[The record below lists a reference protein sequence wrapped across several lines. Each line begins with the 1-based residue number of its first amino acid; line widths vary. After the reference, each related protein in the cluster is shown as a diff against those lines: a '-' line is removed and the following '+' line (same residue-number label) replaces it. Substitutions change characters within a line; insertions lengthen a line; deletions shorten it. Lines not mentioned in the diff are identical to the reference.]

1 MNFIVSKDIEHGVI
15 SKLLKLGIEEPDN
28 FILENSIEK
37 IKLYIINK
45 TNQKQVPENLKYV
58 WIERAIGEYLVFML
72 RIGKLEIDALDF
84 GRIAKEISEG
94 DTKVAYD
101 NTKTTGDKFE
111 VYTTYLQTYS
121 EDEIKRYRRLVW

>member
-15 SKLLKLGIEEPDN
+15 AKLLKLGIDEPDN

-45 TNQKQVPENLKYV
+45 SNQKQVPENLKYV
-58 WIERAIGEYLVFML
+58 WIERVIGDYLVFML

-94 DTKVAYD
+94 DTKVSYD
-101 NTKTTGDKFE
+101 NTKTSGDKFE
-111 VYTTYLQTYS
+111 VYTTYLQTYN

>member
-1 MNFIVSKDIEHGVI
+1 MNFIVSEDIEHGVI
-15 SKLLKLGIEEPDN
+15 SKLLKLGIEEPDK

-58 WIERAIGEYLVFML
+58 LIERVIGEYLVFML

-111 VYTTYLQTYS
+111 VYTMYLQTYG

>member
-1 MNFIVSKDIEHGVI
+1 MNFIVSKDIENGVI
-15 SKLLKLGIEEPDN
+15 DKLLKLGIDEPDN

-37 IKLYIINK
+37 VKLYIINK
-45 TNQKQVPENLKYV
+45 SNQKQVPENLKYV
-58 WIERAIGEYLVFML
+58 LIERVIGEYLVFML

-111 VYTTYLQTYS
+111 VYTTYLQTYN

>member
-1 MNFIVSKDIEHGVI
+1 MNFIVSEDIEHGVI
-15 SKLLKLGIEEPDN
+15 AKLLKLGIEEPDK

-58 WIERAIGEYLVFML
+58 LIERVIGEYLVFML

-111 VYTTYLQTYS
+111 VYTMYLQTYG

>member
-15 SKLLKLGIEEPDN
+15 AKLLKLGIEEPDN

-37 IKLYIINK
+37 VKLYIINK
-45 TNQKQVPENLKYV
+45 SNQKQVPENLKYV
-58 WIERAIGEYLVFML
+58 LIERVIGEYLVFML

-111 VYTTYLQTYS
+111 VYTMYLQTYG

>member
-15 SKLLKLGIEEPDN
+15 AKLLKLGIEEPDN

-58 WIERAIGEYLVFML
+58 WIERVIGEYLVFML

-111 VYTTYLQTYS
+111 VYTTYLQTYG

>member
-1 MNFIVSKDIEHGVI
+1 MNFILSKDIEHGVI
-15 SKLLKLGIEEPDN
+15 AKLLKLGIDEPDN

-37 IKLYIINK
+37 VKLYIINK
-45 TNQKQVPENLKYV
+45 SNQKQVPENLKYI
-58 WIERAIGEYLVFML
+58 WIERVIGEYLVFML

-111 VYTTYLQTYS
+111 VYTTYLQTYN

>member
-15 SKLLKLGIEEPDN
+15 SKLLKLGIEEPDK

-58 WIERAIGEYLVFML
+58 LIERVIGEYLVFML

-111 VYTTYLQTYS
+111 VYTMYLQTYG

>member
-15 SKLLKLGIEEPDN
+15 DKLLKLGIDEPDN

-37 IKLYIINK
+37 VKLHIINK
-45 TNQKQVPENLKYV
+45 SNQKQVPENLKYV
-58 WIERAIGEYLVFML
+58 WIERVIGDYLVFML
-72 RIGKLEIDALDF
+72 KIGKLEIDALDF

-101 NTKTTGDKFE
+101 NTKTSGDKFE
-111 VYTTYLQTYS
+111 VYTTYLQTYN

>member
-15 SKLLKLGIEEPDN
+15 AKLLKLGIDEPDN

-37 IKLYIINK
+37 VKLYIINK
-45 TNQKQVPENLKYV
+45 SNQKQVPENLKYV
-58 WIERAIGEYLVFML
+58 WIERVIGEYLLFML

-101 NTKTTGDKFE
+101 NTKTSGDKFE
-111 VYTTYLQTYS
+111 VYTTYLQTYN

>member
-1 MNFIVSKDIEHGVI
+1 MNFIVSEDIEHGVI
-15 SKLLKLGIEEPDN
+15 AKLLKLGIEEPDN

-37 IKLYIINK
+37 VKLYILNK
-45 TNQKQVPENLKYV
+45 SNQKQVPENLKYV
-58 WIERAIGEYLVFML
+58 LIERVIGEYLVFML

-111 VYTTYLQTYS
+111 VYTMYLQTYG

>member
-1 MNFIVSKDIEHGVI
+1 MNFILSKDIEHGVVA
-15 SKLLKLGIEEPDN
+15 KLLKLGIEEPDN

-37 IKLYIINK
+37 VKLYIINK
-45 TNQKQVPENLKYV
+45 SNQKQVPENLKYV
-58 WIERAIGEYLVFML
+58 WIERAIGDYLVFML

-111 VYTTYLQTYS
+111 VYTMYLQTYG

>member
-15 SKLLKLGIEEPDN
+15 AKLLKLGIDEPDN

-37 IKLYIINK
+37 VKLYIINK
-45 TNQKQVPENLKYV
+45 SNQKQVPESLKYV
-58 WIERAIGEYLVFML
+58 WIERVIGDYLVFML

-101 NTKTTGDKFE
+101 NTKTSGDKFE
-111 VYTTYLQTYS
+111 VYTTYLQTYN

>member
-15 SKLLKLGIEEPDN
+15 SKLLKLGIDEPDN

-37 IKLYIINK
+37 VKLYIINK
-45 TNQKQVPENLKYV
+45 SNQKQVPENLKYV
-58 WIERAIGEYLVFML
+58 WIERAIGDYLVFML

-101 NTKTTGDKFE
+101 NTKTSGDKFE
-111 VYTTYLQTYS
+111 VYTTYLQTYN

>member
-1 MNFIVSKDIEHGVI
+1 MNFIVSKDIENGVI
-15 SKLLKLGIEEPDN
+15 DKLLKLGIDEPDN

-37 IKLYIINK
+37 VKLYIINK
-45 TNQKQVPENLKYV
+45 SNQKQVPENLKYV
-58 WIERAIGEYLVFML
+58 WIERVIGDYLVFML

-101 NTKTTGDKFE
+101 NTKTSGDKFE
-111 VYTTYLQTYS
+111 VYTTYLQTYN

>member
-15 SKLLKLGIEEPDN
+15 AKLLKLGIDEPDN

-37 IKLYIINK
+37 VKLYIINK
-45 TNQKQVPENLKYV
+45 SNQKQVPENLKYV

-72 RIGKLEIDALDF
+72 RIGKLEIEALDF

-101 NTKTTGDKFE
+101 NTKTSGDKFE
-111 VYTTYLQTYS
+111 VYTTYLQTYN

>member
-37 IKLYIINK
+37 VKLYIINK

-111 VYTTYLQTYS
+111 VYTMYLQTYG

>member
-58 WIERAIGEYLVFML
+58 WIERVIGEYLVFML

-111 VYTTYLQTYS
+111 VYTMYLQTYG

>member
-15 SKLLKLGIEEPDN
+15 AKLLKLGIDEPDN

-37 IKLYIINK
+37 VKLYIINK
-45 TNQKQVPENLKYV
+45 SNQKQVPENLKYV
-58 WIERAIGEYLVFML
+58 WIERAIGDYLVFML

-101 NTKTTGDKFE
+101 NTKTSGDKFE
-111 VYTTYLQTYS
+111 VYTTYLQTYN

>member
-15 SKLLKLGIEEPDN
+15 AKLLKLGIDEIDN
-28 FILENSIEK
+28 FILGNSIEK
-37 IKLYIINK
+37 IKLYIVNK
-45 TNQKQVPENLKYV
+45 SNQKQVPENLKYV
-58 WIERAIGEYLVFML
+58 WIERVIGEYLVFML

-111 VYTTYLQTYS
+111 VYTMYLQTYG

>member
-37 IKLYIINK
+37 VKLYILNK
-45 TNQKQVPENLKYV
+45 SNQKQVPENLKYV

-111 VYTTYLQTYS
+111 VYTMYLQTYG

>member
-15 SKLLKLGIEEPDN
+15 SKLLKLGIEEPDK

-58 WIERAIGEYLVFML
+58 LIERVIGEYLVFML

-101 NTKTTGDKFE
+101 NTKTSGDKFE
-111 VYTTYLQTYS
+111 VYTTYLQTYN

>member
-15 SKLLKLGIEEPDN
+15 AKLLKLGIEEPDN

-58 WIERAIGEYLVFML
+58 LIERAIGEYLVFML

-111 VYTTYLQTYS
+111 VYTMYLQTYG

>member
-1 MNFIVSKDIEHGVI
+1 MNFIVSEDIEHGVI
-15 SKLLKLGIEEPDN
+15 AKLLKLGIEEPDN

-37 IKLYIINK
+37 VKLYIINK
-45 TNQKQVPENLKYV
+45 SNQKQVPENLRYV
-58 WIERAIGEYLVFML
+58 WIERVIGEYLVFML
-72 RIGKLEIDALDF
+72 RIGKLEIEALDF

-111 VYTTYLQTYS
+111 VYTTYLQTYN

>member
-1 MNFIVSKDIEHGVI
+1 MNFILSKDIEHGVI
-15 SKLLKLGIEEPDN
+15 AKLLKLGIEDPDN

-58 WIERAIGEYLVFML
+58 WIERVIGEYLVFML
-72 RIGKLEIDALDF
+72 RIGKLEIEALDF

-111 VYTTYLQTYS
+111 VYTMYLQTYG

>member
-1 MNFIVSKDIEHGVI
+1 MNFINSKDIEHEII
-15 SKLLKLGIEEPDN
+15 SKLSKLGIDEIDN

-37 IKLYIINK
+37 TKLYIVNK
-45 TNQKQVPENLKYV
+45 SNQKQVPENLKYV
-58 WIERAIGEYLVFML
+58 WIERVIGEYLVFML

-94 DTKVAYD
+94 DTKVVYD

-111 VYTTYLQTYS
+111 VYTMYLQTYG

>member
-37 IKLYIINK
+37 VKLYIINK
-45 TNQKQVPENLKYV
+45 SNQKQVPENLKYV
-58 WIERAIGEYLVFML
+58 LIERVIGEYLVFML
-72 RIGKLEIDALDF
+72 RIGKLEIGALDF

-94 DTKVAYD
+94 DTKVTYD

-111 VYTTYLQTYS
+111 VYTTYLQTYN

>member
-15 SKLLKLGIEEPDN
+15 SKLLKLGIEEPDK

-58 WIERAIGEYLVFML
+58 LIERVIGEYLVFML

-84 GRIAKEISEG
+84 GCIAKEISEG
-94 DTKVAYD
+94 DTKVVYD
-101 NTKTTGDKFE
+101 NTKTSGDKFE
-111 VYTTYLQTYS
+111 VYMMHLQTFN

>member
-1 MNFIVSKDIEHGVI
+1 MNFIVSEDIEHGVI
-15 SKLLKLGIEEPDN
+15 AKLLKLGIEEPDK

-37 IKLYIINK
+37 IKLYILNK
-45 TNQKQVPENLKYV
+45 SNQKQVPENLKYV
-58 WIERAIGEYLVFML
+58 LIERAIGEYLVFML
-72 RIGKLEIDALDF
+72 RIGKLEIEALDF

-111 VYTTYLQTYS
+111 VYTMYLQTYG

>member
-1 MNFIVSKDIEHGVI
+1 MNFIVSKDIENGVI
-15 SKLLKLGIEEPDN
+15 DKLLKLGIDEPDN

-37 IKLYIINK
+37 VKLYIINK
-45 TNQKQVPENLKYV
+45 SNQKQVPENLRHV
-58 WIERAIGEYLVFML
+58 WIERVIGDYLVFML

-101 NTKTTGDKFE
+101 NTKTSGDKFE
-111 VYTTYLQTYS
+111 VYTTYLQTYN

>member
-37 IKLYIINK
+37 VKLYIINK
-45 TNQKQVPENLKYV
+45 SNQKQVPENLKYV
-58 WIERAIGEYLVFML
+58 LIERVIGEYLVFML

-111 VYTTYLQTYS
+111 VYTMYLQTYG

>member
-15 SKLLKLGIEEPDN
+15 SKLLKLGIEEPDK

-58 WIERAIGEYLVFML
+58 WIERAIGDYLVFML

-101 NTKTTGDKFE
+101 NTKTSGDKFE
-111 VYTTYLQTYS
+111 VYTTYLQTYN

>member
-15 SKLLKLGIEEPDN
+15 SKLLKLGIEEPDK

-37 IKLYIINK
+37 VKLYIINK
-45 TNQKQVPENLKYV
+45 SNQKQVPENLKYV
-58 WIERAIGEYLVFML
+58 WIERVIGEYLVFML

-111 VYTTYLQTYS
+111 VYTMYLQTYG

>member
-15 SKLLKLGIEEPDN
+15 DKLLKLGIDEPDN

-37 IKLYIINK
+37 VKLYIINK
-45 TNQKQVPENLKYV
+45 SNQKQVPENLKYI
-58 WIERAIGEYLVFML
+58 WIERVIGEYLVFML

-111 VYTTYLQTYS
+111 VYTTYLQTYN

>member
-1 MNFIVSKDIEHGVI
+1 MNFIVSKDIENGVI
-15 SKLLKLGIEEPDN
+15 DKLLKLGIDEPDN

-37 IKLYIINK
+37 VKLYIINK
-45 TNQKQVPENLKYV
+45 SNQKQVPENLKYV
-58 WIERAIGEYLVFML
+58 WIERAIGDYLVFML

-101 NTKTTGDKFE
+101 NTKTSGDKFE
-111 VYTTYLQTYS
+111 VYTTYLQTYN

>member
-1 MNFIVSKDIEHGVI
+1 MNFIDSKDIENEI
-15 SKLLKLGIEEPDN
+15 STKLLTLGIDETDN

-37 IKLYIINK
+37 TKLYIINR
-45 TNQKQVPENLKYV
+45 TNQKKVPENLKYV
-58 WIERAIGEYLVFML
+58 WIERIVGEYISFML
-72 RIGKLEIDALDF
+72 KLGKLEIEGLDF

-111 VYTTYLQTYS
+111 VFVTSMQTS
-121 EDEIKRYRRLVW
+121 GEDEIKRYRRLVW

>member
-37 IKLYIINK
+37 IKLYILNK
-45 TNQKQVPENLKYV
+45 SNQKQVPENLKYV
-58 WIERAIGEYLVFML
+58 WIERVIGEYLVFML

-111 VYTTYLQTYS
+111 VYTTYLQTYG

>member
-15 SKLLKLGIEEPDN
+15 SKLLKLGIEEPDK

-58 WIERAIGEYLVFML
+58 LIERAIGEYLVFML

-111 VYTTYLQTYS
+111 VYTMYLQTYG

>member
-1 MNFIVSKDIEHGVI
+1 
-15 SKLLKLGIEEPDN
+15 
-28 FILENSIEK
+28 
-37 IKLYIINK
+37 
-45 TNQKQVPENLKYV
+45 
-58 WIERAIGEYLVFML
+58 ML
-72 RIGKLEIDALDF
+72 RVGKLEIDALDF

-111 VYTTYLQTYS
+111 VYTMYLQTYG

>member
-1 MNFIVSKDIEHGVI
+1 MNFIVSEDIEHGVI
-15 SKLLKLGIEEPDN
+15 AKLLKLGIEEPDN

-37 IKLYIINK
+37 VKLYIINK
-45 TNQKQVPENLKYV
+45 SNQKQVPENLRYV
-58 WIERAIGEYLVFML
+58 WIERVIGEYLVFML
-72 RIGKLEIDALDF
+72 RIGKLEIEALDF

-111 VYTTYLQTYS
+111 VYTMYLQTYG